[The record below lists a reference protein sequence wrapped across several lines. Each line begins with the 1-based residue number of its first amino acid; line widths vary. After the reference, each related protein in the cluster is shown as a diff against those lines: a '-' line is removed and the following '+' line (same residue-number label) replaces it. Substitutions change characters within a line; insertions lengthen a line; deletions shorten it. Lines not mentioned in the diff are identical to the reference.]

1 MVEGVEGINR
11 DFQATSCGLGVAAPA
26 FGSAEIDPL
35 CKMKVDTGVTRPCS
49 RIASDS
55 RGAGGRHQIAVVKI
69 AGGDIEGDSGTQVN
83 NCPSPD
89 SPVDTVG
96 ADQVET
102 VAAVGVSA
110 AAFRTQVI
118 GVGRRGSKSTGVD
131 PSFCKKVLGEGGPSV
146 SSGGL
151 QAPGRTVAAGPP

>member
-1 MVEGVEGINR
+1 MGEGVEGIKR
-11 DFQATSCGLGVAAPA
+11 DFQDCSRGLGVAAHA
-26 FGSAEIDPL
+26 LGSAEIEAL

-49 RIASDS
+49 RIASDP
-55 RGAGGRHQIAVVKI
+55 RGAGGRHQIAVGKI

-102 VAAVGVSA
+102 VAAVV
-110 AAFRTQVI
+110 V
-118 GVGRRGSKSTGVD
+118 
-131 PSFCKKVLGEGGPSV
+131 
-146 SSGGL
+146 
-151 QAPGRTVAAGPP
+151 

>member
-26 FGSAEIDPL
+26 FGSADVDPL
-35 CKMKVDTGVTRPCS
+35 CKMKVDTGVPGPCA
-49 RIASDS
+49 RIASDCG
-55 RGAGGRHQIAVVKI
+55 GAGGRHQIAVVKI

-102 VAAVGVSA
+102 VAAVVVCA
-110 AAFRTQVI
+110 AVFRT
-118 GVGRRGSKSTGVD
+118 
-131 PSFCKKVLGEGGPSV
+131 
-146 SSGGL
+146 
-151 QAPGRTVAAGPP
+151 